1 MKSPKMNLSSQRLT
15 LPVLAAMALFGLPAA
30 NADSY
35 PDTVKA
41 DNPVAYYRFEDPT
54 NATTV
59 IDSSASGANPGTL
72 VFDDYGAWPQLGQP
86 GLGSNS
92 IAFHLYTDTFGVPEK
107 SYVSV
112 PYSPDLNPAGSFTT
126 ECWARA
132 TSWGAENRCFLSSF
146 QDYSAGWWFRQE
158 AGTTPRW
165 LYVQNGGGIY
175 MAAGYI
181 TKNEWTHLV
190 VTYDGTTVY
199 FYANGTNLWNST
211 GTVPAP
217 NTLGPLCIGGDPA
230 IGNELF
236 DGNVDEVAIYTNALT
251 ADQIKLH
258 YAVGITNFFLPP
270 VAAYVVADPAPASAY
285 AGHTA
290 TFSVDANG
298 TTPLSY
304 QWYKET
310 APIPGANSDI
320 LSFTCA
326 YADNGATYK
335 VVVTNLYGSATSA
348 PAALT
353 VITDLTLESSPA
365 SITRNVGSKAAFI
378 AVTGGALPVTYQWY
392 KGASQIQGATDQVL
406 WLSNVQP
413 ADDQTTYHAYIA
425 NPWTNTNS
433 DPATL
438 TVVPR
443 QVTVPITGYAKVVMA
458 DDPVAY
464 WRLDEPDASTTAVDA
479 AGSFDGTYTPGA
491 GTITYGVATGIP
503 HETNT
508 AMKVN
513 GGATVQIPYAL
524 ELNPFGPFSVEA
536 WLQPATVSVT
546 EYRSALGSLG
556 NGTNGPTGWHL
567 YQQPN
572 QTWALIV
579 WNASWSGTGWFADS
593 DDIIVAQN
601 WYHVVIAY
609 DGTLFKL
616 YVNSVERFALPYPDF
631 VQNSD
636 SPLVLGWGYSSG
648 PPFDGTIDD
657 VALYN
662 KALTP
667 DQVQAHYNATVK
679 VGITRAG
686 NNVILSWPL
695 GTLQSASS
703 VTGAFTSMP
712 SATSPFTNAVSQTP
726 TFYRVKVQ

>member
-1 MKSPKMNLSSQRLT
+1 MNVSSQRLT
-15 LPVLAAMALFGLPAA
+15 LPVLAAMTLFGLPAA

-258 YAVGITNFFLPP
+258 YAVGVTNFFLPP
-270 VAAYVVADPAPASAY
+270 VAAYVVSDPAPASAY
-285 AGHTA
+285 AGRTA
-290 TFSVDANG
+290 TFSVDADG

-304 QWYKET
+304 QWYKGIT
-310 APIPGANSDI
+310 PIDGATSDI
-320 LSFTCA
+320 LTFTCA
-326 YADNGATYK
+326 YADNGANYN

-353 VITDLTLESSPA
+353 VMTDLTLESSPA

-378 AVTGGALPVTYQWY
+378 AVAGGALPVTYQWY

-443 QVTVPITGYAKVVMA
+443 TVTVPITGYAKVVMA

-491 GTITYGVATGIP
+491 GSITYGVATGIP
-503 HETNT
+503 HETDK
-508 AMKVN
+508 AVSVN
-513 GGATVQIPYAL
+513 GNAQVQIPWAL
-524 ELNPFGPFSVEA
+524 ELNPHGPFSAELWIEPLALSPGGDSIDVATSEGSGPNG
-536 WLQPATVSVT
+536 WL
-546 EYRSALGSLG
+546 
-556 NGTNGPTGWHL
+556 L
-567 YQQPN
+567 YQQTDN
-572 QTWALIV
+572 SLVWVLFSEN
-579 WNASWSGTGWFADS
+579 WNAAWLGAGPVVEA
-593 DDIIVAQN
+593 N
-601 WYHVVIAY
+601 EWYHVVFTY
-609 DGTLFKL
+609 DGTLFHS
-616 YVNSVERFALPYPDF
+616 YFNGNPVAQQAYDAF
-631 VQNSD
+631 VPNGDGWTS
-636 SPLVLGWGYSSG
+636 LGFR
-648 PPFDGTIDD
+648 FDGNGLGFNGAIDD
-657 VALYN
+657 VAFYN

-679 VGITRAG
+679 VGVTRSG
-686 NNVILSWPL
+686 NNVILSWPF
-695 GTLQSASS
+695 GTLQSASI
-703 VTGAFTSMP
+703 VTGTYTNMP
-712 SATSPFTNAVSQTP
+712 SATSPFTNAISQAP
-726 TFYRVKVQ
+726 QFYRVKVQ

>member
-1 MKSPKMNLSSQRLT
+1 MNVSSQRLT
-15 LPVLAAMALFGLPAA
+15 LPVLAAMTLFGLPAA

-258 YAVGITNFFLPP
+258 YAVGVTNFFLPP
-270 VAAYVVADPAPASAY
+270 VAAYVVSDPAPASAY
-285 AGHTA
+285 AGRTA
-290 TFSVDANG
+290 TFSVDADG

-304 QWYKET
+304 QWYKGIT
-310 APIPGANSDI
+310 PIDGATSDI
-320 LSFTCA
+320 LTFTCA
-326 YADNGATYK
+326 YADNGANYN

-353 VITDLTLESSPA
+353 VMTDLTLESSPA

-378 AVTGGALPVTYQWY
+378 AVAGGALPVTYQWY

-443 QVTVPITGYAKVVMA
+443 TVTVPITGYAKVVMA

-491 GTITYGVATGIP
+491 GSITCGVATGIP
-503 HETNT
+503 HETDK
-508 AMKVN
+508 AVSVN
-513 GGATVQIPYAL
+513 GKAQVQIPWAL
-524 ELNPFGPFSVEA
+524 ELNPHGPFSAELWIEPLALSPGGDSIDVATSEGSGPNG
-536 WLQPATVSVT
+536 WL
-546 EYRSALGSLG
+546 
-556 NGTNGPTGWHL
+556 L
-567 YQQPN
+567 YQQTDN
-572 QTWALIV
+572 SLVWVLFSEN
-579 WNASWSGTGWFADS
+579 WNAAWLGAGPVVEA
-593 DDIIVAQN
+593 N
-601 WYHVVIAY
+601 EWYHVVFTY
-609 DGTLFKL
+609 DGTLFHS
-616 YVNSVERFALPYPDF
+616 YFNGNPVAQQAYDAF
-631 VQNSD
+631 VPNGDGWTS
-636 SPLVLGWGYSSG
+636 LGFR
-648 PPFDGTIDD
+648 FDGNGLGFNGAIDD
-657 VALYN
+657 VAFYN

-679 VGITRAG
+679 VGVTRSG
-686 NNVILSWPL
+686 NNVILSWPF
-695 GTLQSASS
+695 GTLQSASI
-703 VTGAFTSMP
+703 VTGTYTNMP
-712 SATSPFTNAVSQTP
+712 SATSPFTNAISQAP
-726 TFYRVKVQ
+726 QFYRVKVQ